1 MMFTFTHVIDI
12 AALFCLTV
20 LLYSN
25 TALHVQRRKPFLLAI
40 ILTVVII
47 LSEAGTMISSN
58 ENLNLR
64 SLHILFN
71 ILGFALNPMIPI
83 AITLIFNRM
92 ILKTYKF
99 LLIPTMINMI
109 AVVLS
114 PVFKLIFH
122 VDPNN
127 MYTRGDYFFIFVTVY
142 IINLIFLI
150 VITLEFSKKN
160 NYPIVGKIAALSIF
174 TIIGTSIQLIYPL
187 AYSTWHCVT
196 LSLLLY
202 FLLMSEYDSSF
213 DALTGLY
220 NRASFDRAIKQIGE
234 TAALSLIVLDIDDF
248 KVVNDT
254 YGHSYWDYT
263 IKTVAEIIRKS
274 FDKDYTCY
282 RLGGDEFY
290 IIGKETEQGN
300 IENSLRNMT
309 SNLTK
314 MREGGILLSTVS
326 YGYSIFPGGEKLD
339 FNKVLKEADDQMY
352 HYKKIHKDNAAK
364 QK

>member
-1 MMFTFTHVIDI
+1 MLDSIV
-12 AALFCLTV
+12 V
-20 LLYSN
+20 LN

-47 LSEAGTMISSN
+47 LSETGTMISSN

-314 MREGGILLSTVS
+314 MREGGILLPTVS

>member
-1 MMFTFTHVIDI
+1 
-12 AALFCLTV
+12 
-20 LLYSN
+20 
-25 TALHVQRRKPFLLAI
+25 
-40 ILTVVII
+40 
-47 LSEAGTMISSN
+47 
-58 ENLNLR
+58 
-64 SLHILFN
+64 
-71 ILGFALNPMIPI
+71 
-83 AITLIFNRM
+83 M

-314 MREGGILLSTVS
+314 MREGGILLPTVS